1 LFLKD
6 LNCVRLITP
15 IIVIGAGQTKMSLGR
30 TFRLR
35 EQMSLQIRVEFFN
48 IINRTE
54 INNPTGYINL
64 SSSTVRYRT

>member
-6 LNCVRLITP
+6 LNCVRLITT

>member
-6 LNCVRLITP
+6 LNCVRPITT

>member
-1 LFLKD
+1 LKD
-6 LNCVRLITP
+6 LNCVRLITT
-15 IIVIGAGQTKMSLGR
+15 IIVIGAGQTQMSLGR

>member
-6 LNCVRLITP
+6 LNCLRPITT
-15 IIVIGAGQTKMSLGR
+15 IIVISAGQTKMSLGR